1 MIYRVIF
8 SCGADYIGETIR
20 DSEVR
25 WNEHT
30 TREDK
35 NSDCVKHLKSH
46 FDHEFRWFVLS
57 RVPKKCLKRKTLEAY
72 YIKTCQPTL
81 NNQTNSEVIKPF

>member
-1 MIYRVIF
+1 MW
-8 SCGADYIGETIR
+8 CR

-30 TREDK
+30 TGKDK

-57 RVPKKCLKRKTLEAY
+57 RVSKKCLKRKTLEAY

-81 NNQTNSEVIKPF
+81 NNQTNSEVINLFRNGIT